1 LTGPS
6 ENQIELALR
15 FVGMLAKDDLSPDR
29 RKHFAGLLRELLFA
43 LKRSSKYTP
52 RTLARAAKIRQ
63 LERKMAHMDPRDRA
77 AAICE
82 RMRLCRSDYYKLR
95 KIFPSPHA
103 NTDGFSV

>member
-1 LTGPS
+1 
-6 ENQIELALR
+6 
-15 FVGMLAKDDLSPDR
+15 MLAHDDLSSER
-29 RKHFAGLLRELLFA
+29 RRHTAGMLRELLFA

-82 RMRLCRSDYYKLR
+82 RMRLCRSDYYRLR
-95 KIFPSPHA
+95 KVFVSPNA
-103 NTDGFSV
+103 NSD